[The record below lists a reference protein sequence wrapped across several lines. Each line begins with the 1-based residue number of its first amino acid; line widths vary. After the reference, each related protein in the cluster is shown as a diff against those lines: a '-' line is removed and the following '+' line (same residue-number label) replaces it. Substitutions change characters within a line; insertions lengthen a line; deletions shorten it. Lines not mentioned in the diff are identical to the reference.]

1 MRQFMTALA
10 LVAACSMVAVTTTG
24 AQAKPAKT
32 AVKTAAKTPMAT
44 HSTTGTVKSID
55 SNTLVISK
63 PGKKGADMTFTVNGS
78 TQKDGTVGVGSNV
91 TVRYQNEGKTMV
103 ATAISERA
111 AKQMASSKS
120 TTKPASTSKA
130 PAKK

>member
-32 AVKTAAKTPMAT
+32 ATAAKTPMAT

-63 PGKKGADMTFTVNGS
+63 PGKKGADMTFAVNGS
-78 TQKDGTVGVGSNV
+78 TQKDGTVGVGSKV
-91 TVRYQNEGKTMV
+91 TVRYQNEGKAMV

-111 AKQMASSKS
+111 GKQMASS
-120 TTKPASTSKA
+120 TTSKPASTSKA

>member
-10 LVAACSMVAVTTTG
+10 LVAACSMAAVTTTG
-24 AQAKPAKT
+24 AQAKPAK
-32 AVKTAAKTPMAT
+32 AAAKTAVAT

-55 SNTLVISK
+55 SNTLVISR
-63 PGKKGADMTFTVNGS
+63 PGKKGGDMTFSVNGS

-91 TVRYQNEGKTMV
+91 TVRYQNEGKMMV

-111 AKQMASSKS
+111 AKQMASSK
-120 TTKPASTSKA
+120 PASTSKPA
-130 PAKK
+130 AKK

>member
-24 AQAKPAKT
+24 AQAKPKT
-32 AVKTAAKTPMAT
+32 AAKTAAKTPMAT

-55 SNTLVISK
+55 SNTLVISR
-63 PGKKGADMTFTVNGS
+63 PGKKGGDMTFSVNGS

-91 TVRYQNEGKTMV
+91 TVRYQNEGKMMV

-111 AKQMASSKS
+111 AKQMASSK
-120 TTKPASTSKA
+120 PASTSKPA
-130 PAKK
+130 AKK

>member
-1 MRQFMTALA
+1 
-10 LVAACSMVAVTTTG
+10 
-24 AQAKPAKT
+24 
-32 AVKTAAKTPMAT
+32 
-44 HSTTGTVKSID
+44 
-55 SNTLVISK
+55 
-63 PGKKGADMTFTVNGS
+63 MTFTVNGS

-111 AKQMASSKS
+111 GKQMASSKS
-120 TTKPASTSKA
+120 TSKPASKSKA

>member
-10 LVAACSMVAVTTTG
+10 LVAACSMAAVTTTG
-24 AQAKPAKT
+24 AQAKPA
-32 AVKTAAKTPMAT
+32 AKTAAKTAMAT

-63 PGKKGADMTFTVNGS
+63 PGKKGSDMTFTVNGS

-111 AKQMASSKS
+111 AKQMASSK
-120 TTKPASTSKA
+120 PASTSK
-130 PAKK
+130 PATKK

>member
-10 LVAACSMVAVTTTG
+10 LVAACSMAAVTTTG
-24 AQAKPAKT
+24 AQAKKES
-32 AVKTAAKTPMAT
+32 KTAAKTAMAT

-63 PGKKGADMTFTVNGS
+63 PGKKGGGDMTFTVNGS
-78 TQKDGTVGVGSNV
+78 TQKAGTVAVGSNV

-111 AKQMASSKS
+111 SKQMASSK
-120 TTKPASTSKA
+120 PASTSK
-130 PAKK
+130 PATKK

>member
-10 LVAACSMVAVTTTG
+10 LVAACSMAAVTTTG
-24 AQAKPAKT
+24 AQAKPA
-32 AVKTAAKTPMAT
+32 AKTAAKTAAVAT

-63 PGKKGADMTFTVNGS
+63 PGKKGSDMTFTVNGS

-111 AKQMASSKS
+111 AKQMAS
-120 TTKPASTSKA
+120 TKPASTSK
-130 PAKK
+130 PATKK

>member
-10 LVAACSMVAVTTTG
+10 LATACSVAAVG
-24 AQAKPAKT
+24 AQSAPAKPKAMAKT
-32 AVKTAAKTPMAT
+32 AKSAVAT

-55 SNTLVISK
+55 SSTLVISK
-63 PGKKGADMTFTVNGS
+63 PGKKGDMTFSVNGS

-91 TVRYQNEGKTMV
+91 TVRYQTEGTSMV
-103 ATAISERA
+103 ATAISEKP

-120 TTKPASTSKA
+120 TSKPA
-130 PAKK
+130 AKK

>member
-10 LVAACSMVAVTTTG
+10 LVAACSMAAVTTTG
-24 AQAKPAKT
+24 AQAKPAAKT
-32 AVKTAAKTPMAT
+32 ATKTAMAT

-63 PGKKGADMTFTVNGS
+63 PGKKGSDMTFTVNGS

-111 AKQMASSKS
+111 AKQMASSK
-120 TTKPASTSKA
+120 PASTSK
-130 PAKK
+130 PATKK

>member
-10 LVAACSMVAVTTTG
+10 LVAACSMAAVTTMG
-24 AQAKPAKT
+24 AQAKPA
-32 AVKTAAKTPMAT
+32 AKTAAKPAVAT

-63 PGKKGADMTFTVNGS
+63 GKKGGDMTFSVNGS

-91 TVRYQNEGKTMV
+91 TVRYQSEGKTMV
-103 ATAISERA
+103 ATAISERPA
-111 AKQMASSKS
+111 NQTASSKPAS
-120 TTKPASTSKA
+120 STKPAT
-130 PAKK
+130 KK

>member
-24 AQAKPAKT
+24 AQAKPAGKKT
-32 AVKTAAKTPMAT
+32 EAKAAAKPAAMAT

-63 PGKKGADMTFTVNGS
+63 PGKKGGDMTFTVNGS

-103 ATAISERA
+103 ATAISERPS
-111 AKQMASSKS
+111 KQMASSK
-120 TTKPASTSKA
+120 PASTSK
-130 PAKK
+130 PATKK

>member
-10 LVAACSMVAVTTTG
+10 LVAACSMAVVTTIG
-24 AQAKPAKT
+24 AQAKPAT
-32 AVKTAAKTPMAT
+32 KTAAKSTMAT

-63 PGKKGADMTFTVNGS
+63 PGKKGGDMTFTVNGS
-78 TQKDGTVGVGSNV
+78 TQKDGTVSVGSNV

-111 AKQMASSKS
+111 GKAMASTKS
-120 TTKPASTSKA
+120 TNKPASTSK
-130 PAKK
+130 PATKK

>member
-10 LVAACSMVAVTTTG
+10 LVAACSMAAVTTMG
-24 AQAKPAKT
+24 AQAKPAAKT
-32 AVKTAAKTPMAT
+32 ATKTAMAT

-55 SNTLVISK
+55 SSTLVISK
-63 PGKKGADMTFTVNGS
+63 PGKKGGDMTFSVNGS

-91 TVRYQNEGKTMV
+91 TVRYQNEGSAMV

-111 AKQMASSKS
+111 SKQMASSK
-120 TTKPASTSKA
+120 PASTSK
-130 PAKK
+130 PATKK

>member
-10 LVAACSMVAVTTTG
+10 LVAACSMAVVTTIG
-24 AQAKPAKT
+24 AQAKPA
-32 AVKTAAKTPMAT
+32 AKTAAKSAMAT

-78 TQKDGTVGVGSNV
+78 TQKDGTVAVGSNV

-111 AKQMASSKS
+111 GKAMASTKS
-120 TTKPASTSKA
+120 TNKPASTSK
-130 PAKK
+130 PATKK

>member
-10 LVAACSMVAVTTTG
+10 LVTACSMAAVTTMA
-24 AQAKPAKT
+24 AQAKPA
-32 AVKTAAKTPMAT
+32 AKTAAKTAMAT

-63 PGKKGADMTFTVNGS
+63 PGKKGSDMTFTVNGS

-111 AKQMASSKS
+111 AKQMASSK
-120 TTKPASTSKA
+120 PASTSK
-130 PAKK
+130 PATKK

>member
-24 AQAKPAKT
+24 AQAKPAGKKT
-32 AVKTAAKTPMAT
+32 EAKAAAKPAMAT

-63 PGKKGADMTFTVNGS
+63 PGKKGGDMTFTVNGS

-111 AKQMASSKS
+111 SKQMASSK
-120 TTKPASTSKA
+120 PASTSKPA
-130 PAKK
+130 AKK

>member
-10 LVAACSMVAVTTTG
+10 LVTACSMAAVTTMG
-24 AQAKPAKT
+24 AQAKPAAKT
-32 AVKTAAKTPMAT
+32 ATKTAMAT

-63 PGKKGADMTFTVNGS
+63 PGKKGGDMTFTVNGS
-78 TQKDGTVGVGSNV
+78 TQKEGTVGVGSNV

-103 ATAISERA
+103 ATAISEHA
-111 AKQMASSKS
+111 AKQMASSKPAS
-120 TTKPASTSKA
+120 SKPAT
-130 PAKK
+130 KK

>member
-1 MRQFMTALA
+1 MRQFMMALA
-10 LVAACSMVAVTTTG
+10 LVTACSVAAVG
-24 AQAKPAKT
+24 AQSAPAKAKPMAK
-32 AVKTAAKTPMAT
+32 AAAKSTVAT

-63 PGKKGADMTFTVNGS
+63 PGKKGDMTFSVNGS
-78 TQKDGTVGVGSNV
+78 TQKDGAVGVGSNV
-91 TVRYQNEGKTMV
+91 TVRYQTEGKSMV
-103 ATAISERA
+103 ATAISEKP

-120 TTKPASTSKA
+120 TSK